1 MYIFVTILVV
11 ICSIALIFFVIIQN
25 SKGGG
30 LAAGFSSSNQ
40 VMGVRKT
47 TDFLE
52 KATATLAGLVVFGSI
67 MASVV
72 LSNKTN
78 SSDDSIKNE
87 ILNLQQNQTNPN
99 TTAPFGTAIP
109 EGENGATQQQTPAPA
124 SPAPAPTQQ
133 TPPPPAK

>member
-1 MYIFVTILVV
+1 MYIFITILIV
-11 ICSIALIFFVIIQN
+11 IFSIALIFFVVIQN

-52 KATATLAGLVVFGSI
+52 KATATLAGLVVLGSI
-67 MASVV
+67 AASVV
-72 LSNKTN
+72 ISTKAK
-78 SSDDSIKNE
+78 SGDDSIKNE
-87 ILNLQQNQTNPN
+87 ILNLQENSTNPN

-109 EGENGATQQQTPAPA
+109 NEENGTSTQAPQSQAPATPTPAPVQA
-124 SPAPAPTQQ
+124 
-133 TPPPPAK
+133 PPPAK

>member
-1 MYIFVTILVV
+1 MYIFITILVV
-11 ICSIALIFFVIIQN
+11 ICSIALIFFVVIQN

-52 KATATLAGLVVFGSI
+52 KATIVLAGFIVLGSI
-67 MASVV
+67 FASVV
-72 LSNKTN
+72 ITNKSNSGN
-78 SSDDSIKNE
+78 DSIKNE
-87 ILNLQQNQTNPN
+87 IMNMQQNSTNPN
-99 TTAPFGTAIP
+99 TTAPFGTAVP
-109 EGENGATQQQTPAPA
+109 EGENGTQQQTPAPA
-124 SPAPAPTQQ
+124 PAQQ

>member
-1 MYIFVTILVV
+1 MYIFITLLVV
-11 ICSIALIFFVIIQN
+11 VFSLALIFFVIIQN

-52 KATATLAGLVVFGSI
+52 KATATLAGLIVLGSI
-67 MASVV
+67 IASIANSATGA
-72 LSNKTN
+72 SN
-78 SSDDSIKNE
+78 DSIKNE
-87 ILNLQQNQTNPN
+87 LINIRENTTNPN

-109 EGENGATQQQTPAPA
+109 GSEDGTQTPAP
-124 SPAPAPTQQ
+124 T
-133 TPPPPAK
+133 TPPVEE

>member
-1 MYIFVTILVV
+1 MYIFITILVV
-11 ICSIALIFFVIIQN
+11 IFSLALIFFVVIQN

-52 KATATLAGLVVFGSI
+52 KATATLAGLVVLGSI

-72 LSNKTN
+72 VANKSN
-78 SSDDSIKNE
+78 SSDDSIRNE
-87 ILNLQQNQTNPN
+87 IMNMRENSTSPN
-99 TTAPFGTAIP
+99 TTAPFGTAVP
-109 EGENGATQQQTPAPA
+109 NEENGAAQQTPAPTQI
-124 SPAPAPTQQ
+124 PT
-133 TPPPPAK
+133 PPAK

>member
-1 MYIFVTILVV
+1 MYIFITILVV
-11 ICSIALIFFVIIQN
+11 IFSLALIFFVVIQN

-67 MASVV
+67 IASIVV
-72 LSNKTN
+72 ANKSTSGN
-78 SSDDSIKNE
+78 DSIKNE
-87 ILNLQQNQTNPN
+87 ILNIRENTTDPN
-99 TTAPFGTAIP
+99 TTAPFGTAVP
-109 EGENGATQQQTPAPA
+109 NEENGTQLP
-124 SPAPAPTQQ
+124 SPTE
-133 TPPPPAK
+133 

>member
-1 MYIFVTILVV
+1 MYIFITILVV
-11 ICSIALIFFVIIQN
+11 IFSIALIFFVVIQN

-52 KATATLAGLVVFGSI
+52 KATATLAGLVVLGSI

-72 LSNKTN
+72 VSTK
-78 SSDDSIKNE
+78 SKSGDDSIKNE
-87 ILNLQQNQTNPN
+87 ILNLRENSTNPN

-109 EGENGATQQQTPAPA
+109 NEGNGTATPAPA
-124 SPAPAPTQQ
+124 TTTPAPAQTQ
-133 TPPPPAK
+133 TPIPPPAK